1 MKIIPL
7 CKPVFLSY
15 KDFFFIKTQ
24 KTTILQQVTGG
35 NTTNII
41 LKRMLWYFSKLQH
54 SRSTFKENARTF
66 SNISTTQENIAI
78 SRKYIML
85 LFLKHKKQPLE
96 HMPDAET
103 ANLVLKRM
111 LELFLKVL
119 PLKKLELQNPK
130 RDYEICPKLNQKL
143 NQWLKTYEMNFINRK
158 TNKEKVLNF
167 VLRFGRSWRAKK
179 TPKLSSE
186 YLVS

>member
-1 MKIIPL
+1 MKMIPL

-85 LFLKHKKQPLE
+85 LFLKHKKHKKQKTTSWAHACCRNSKSSFKENARTFSKSSATQEIRTSKPKKSLW
-96 HMPDAET
+96 
-103 ANLVLKRM
+103 NLSKIEPKIKPMIENLRD
-111 LELFLKVL
+111 EL
-119 PLKKLELQNPK
+119 
-130 RDYEICPKLNQKL
+130 Y
-143 NQWLKTYEMNFINRK
+143 
-158 TNKEKVLNF
+158 
-167 VLRFGRSWRAKK
+167 
-179 TPKLSSE
+179 
-186 YLVS
+186 